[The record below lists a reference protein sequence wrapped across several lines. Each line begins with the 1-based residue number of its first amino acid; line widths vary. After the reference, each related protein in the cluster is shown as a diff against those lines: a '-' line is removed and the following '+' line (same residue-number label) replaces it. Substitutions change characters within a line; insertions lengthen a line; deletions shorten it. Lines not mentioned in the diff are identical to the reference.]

1 MPQEPGGRRDRSE
14 FGYLVVATSHCA
26 GNEVPMTSSLVLRP
40 LAILGLT
47 MLVPQGTPATGD
59 APEDTLFV
67 TCREGSGHTVR
78 GPLVSSSSGYRAYVT
93 VTAEMRR
100 LEGWPTCVNTAS
112 LFVASPGAGSFS
124 MVFQKEPTPERSGNG
139 LRLVDWWGP
148 DGRCL
153 IVVAGR
159 LRRGRTRHFDLPS
172 RNKAG
177 R

>member
-67 TCREGSGHTVR
+67 TCRELRPYCPWPAGLVLFRVSGVR
-78 GPLVSSSSGYRAYVT
+78 HS
-93 VTAEMRR
+93 
-100 LEGWPTCVNTAS
+100 
-112 LFVASPGAGSFS
+112 
-124 MVFQKEPTPERSGNG
+124 
-139 LRLVDWWGP
+139 
-148 DGRCL
+148 DGGD
-153 IVVAGR
+153 AQTGR
-159 LRRGRTRHFDLPS
+159 LANLREHRLPFCGLARRREFFDGVSKRTDS
-172 RNKAG
+172 RKVRKRVEAC
-177 R
+177 